1 MYYPDILLSYAQ
13 NPPNRGKLE
22 SPTVEYFEQNRSCGD
37 TLTIYLKIAEDQ
49 TLADFSFE

>member
-1 MYYPDILLSYAQ
+1 MSYPDILLSYAQ